1 MTQFVC
7 RIGTPD
13 GRILEQVN
21 EARDERAVRGDL
33 ESRGYHV
40 FEVKRRGFEL
50 RMPRLS
56 TGGRSIKSLDFLIFN
71 QELAGLLKAGLPL
84 LQALDL
90 MLERQRSPQ
99 LQSML
104 EDVRERVKSGEEL
117 SAAFDGYE
125 DVLPRLYTSTLMAGE
140 RSGELEQMIRRFVRY
155 QKLVLDTRKRIT
167 SALVYPLLLITL
179 SIAMVAVMVI
189 FVIPRFE
196 VFYNAMNVELPLPT
210 RIVLGIS
217 LFFQEQGTWVLIGIV
232 VAVFLIR
239 RFFSTEIG
247 RLWVDRRKLG
257 IPLAGTVLHR
267 FSLSEFCRSLGTL
280 VAGGMPLVPSLE
292 VAVGAVSNAF
302 LRTSLTPV
310 ISNVREGAALH
321 ESLEDTGV
329 MTDLSVNLIKVGEET
344 GSLDEMLGNV
354 SEFFDEEIETRIER
368 LLSLVEPIMLVL
380 MGMTVSL
387 LLVAMYMPLFSV
399 LGRMQ

>member
-50 RMPRLS
+50 RLPKLTQR
-56 TGGRSIKSLDFLIFN
+56 RSINSLDFLTFN

-90 MLERQRSPQ
+90 MLERQRTPNFQ
-99 LQSML
+99 AIL

-117 SAAFDGYE
+117 SAAFDGHE

-155 QKLVLDTRKRIT
+155 QKLVMDTRKRIT

-179 SIAMVAVMVI
+179 SISMVAVMVV

-210 RIVLGIS
+210 RIVLAIS

-232 VAVFLIR
+232 VGVFLLR
-239 RFFSTEIG
+239 RFVSTEIG
-247 RLWVDRRKLG
+247 RLWLDRRKLG
-257 IPLAGTVLHR
+257 IPVVGTVLHR
-267 FSLSEFCRSLGTL
+267 FSVSEFCRSLGTL

-292 VAVGAVSNAF
+292 VAVSAVSNAF
-302 LRTSLTPV
+302 LRNALEPV
-310 ISNVREGAALH
+310 ITKVREGASLH
-321 ESLEDTGV
+321 ESLDETGA

-354 SEFFDEEIETRIER
+354 SDFFDEEIETRIER

-380 MGMTVSL
+380 MGATVSL

-399 LGRMQ
+399 LGKMQ